1 MERVREKDNDDAT
14 SGCDTSDVDCRPSQA
29 EASLRLTGGRDE
41 YEGNVEVYHE
51 GVWGGVCDDEWD
63 LSEAEIVCND
73 LGYPGVLTA
82 THGGKFGHTPATIWM
97 DNLYC
102 YGTEARLDKC
112 RFDGWGVHDCDRTEA
127 AGVRCKRP
135 PPPSTTTTTTTPR
148 PRVPIRQSTGRIEVR
163 LAGGRVED
171 EGRVEVRLEDGDWGV
186 VCGDGWGVREAM
198 VVCRQAGRAHAA
210 AAVATNVFNRGRDSG
225 PGVDTRPV
233 LAGVTCRGDEA
244 GLVECHHDEDAWCPG
259 EGREDVA
266 AVMCSDTQAD
276 LAPDMM
282 ELMRS
287 AYLEDKAMFLLQCA
301 MEENCLA
308 AGAYEERQDNP
319 HWQQLTR
326 RLLRFTTAIINVGTA
341 DFRPS
346 IPKEA
351 WQWHACHQVKES
363 FT

>member
-1 MERVREKDNDDAT
+1 MSPIEPSAASADAT
-14 SGCDTSDVDCRPSQA
+14 GCEAEDCRPSQA

-41 YEGNVEVYHE
+41 YEGNVEIYHE

-63 LSEAEIVCND
+63 KSEAEIVCRD
-73 LGYPGVLTA
+73 LGYPGVVMP

-102 YGTEARLDKC
+102 YGTEAGLHKC
-112 RFDGWGVHDCDRTEA
+112 RFDGWGVHDCDRGEA

-135 PPPSTTTTTTTPR
+135 PPPETTTSTTTPR
-148 PRVPIRQSTGRIEVR
+148 PRVPIRQSTGSVEVR

-171 EGRVEVRLEDGDWGV
+171 EGRVEVRLEDGAWGV

-198 VVCRQAGRAHAA
+198 VACRQAGRGHAA
-210 AAVATNVFNRGRDSG
+210 AAVATDVFNRGRD
-225 PGVDTRPV
+225 PDQPPV

-244 GLVECHHDEDAWCPG
+244 TLIECNHDEDIWCPG
-259 EGREDVA
+259 AGMQDVA
-266 AVMCSDTQAD
+266 AVMCTDTQAD

-282 ELMRS
+282 ELMTS

-308 AGAYEERQDNP
+308 AGAYEERQTNP
-319 HWQQLTR
+319 HWQRLTR
-326 RLLRFTTAIINVGTA
+326 RLLR
-341 DFRPS
+341 
-346 IPKEA
+346 
-351 WQWHACHQVKES
+351 
-363 FT
+363 